1 MKYLTITCNNAFNYG
16 AVLQTYALYT
26 YLQNLGHDGKVIN
39 YKPDYLYKAKTSNPI
54 KRIIRPIIRYPDFK
68 KAILILSAVP
78 CASVLLNMAEIH
90 HQEEELAAN
99 CVLVS
104 TLLCFITIPVVTLL
118 LNIF

>member
-1 MKYLTITCNNAFNYG
+1 MVVFPIMCFF
-16 AVLQTYALYT
+16 AVYFLPFL
-26 YLQNLGHDGKVIN
+26 N
-39 YKPDYLYKAKTSNPI
+39 
-54 KRIIRPIIRYPDFK
+54 PDFK

-104 TLLCFITIPVVTLL
+104 TLLCFITIPIVTLL
-118 LNIF
+118 LNIV